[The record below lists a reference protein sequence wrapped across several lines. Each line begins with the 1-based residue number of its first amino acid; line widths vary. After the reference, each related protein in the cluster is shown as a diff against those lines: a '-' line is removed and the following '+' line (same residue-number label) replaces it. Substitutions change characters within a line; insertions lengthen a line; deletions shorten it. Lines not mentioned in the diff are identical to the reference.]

1 MLKSELIHPQ
11 ISQIIAQA
19 GHRSNRPIRQ
29 SVVQTSVRAMRCA
42 RSMIKITRVH
52 IVPSRASISS
62 RASRD
67 GRATARGTR
76 QSPTTL
82 TSDARA
88 RRRRASARDGASR
101 DERVDRN
108 ARERTLAS
116 GRDAHGR
123 EVRYGR
129 EHLADVGR
137 EMADA

>member
-1 MLKSELIHPQ
+1 
-11 ISQIIAQA
+11 
-19 GHRSNRPIRQ
+19 
-29 SVVQTSVRAMRCA
+29 MRRA

-52 IVPSRASISS
+52 IVTARASISS
-62 RASRD
+62 RVSRD